1 MAALVSYA
9 VDVSS
14 HQDSHQNWTGFG
26 VHMGIAK
33 ASEGRHSRDEWF
45 VRHMADIKAAG
56 LVPGAYH
63 FAWPNQDVAAEAAN
77 YVAAVRP
84 VNRADLVHILDL
96 EPYPDGA
103 KNYVGRSD
111 AQIKAWS
118 NAWVA
123 AVRKAFPGQR
133 VLAYTPRD
141 SYTRH
146 FPAGTDGYWYPAYPV
161 QGRSFAT
168 AGKLARPVVGGKSV
182 WGWQFASVPRDQ
194 TVIYMSPT
202 ALRTWAAGSAPTVQ
216 EDDVQLTDKITIKK
230 SAWNAA
236 PVTATVGDLIGFN
249 NLKAEATYKVAAKTL
264 AATVANTAAITAL
277 AKALGDAHDGVD
289 TDQLLAK
296 LVPAVTTAIDTA
308 VEAAV
313 IKVDVS
319 VGDNTKEN

>member
-1 MAALVSYA
+1 MAAPAPVSYA

-14 HQDSHQNWTGFG
+14 HQGSHQSWRSFG

-45 VRHMADIKAAG
+45 VRHLADIRAAG

-63 FAWPNQDVAAEAAN
+63 FAWPNQDVSLEAAN

-84 VNRADLVHILDL
+84 VNGRDLVHILDL

-111 AQIKAWS
+111 AQIKAWA

-141 SYTRH
+141 AYTRH

-168 AGKLARPVVGGKSV
+168 AGKLDRPSVGGRPV
-182 WGWQFASVPRDQ
+182 WGWQFTSVPLDR
-194 TVIYMSPT
+194 TVIYMSPD
-202 ALRTWAAGSAPTVQ
+202 ALRTWAAGDITPQ
-216 EDDVQLTDKITIKK
+216 KEDDVSWDDKLSIGAGPWFDKAESATAKAWLMGANGKAEKAAVNSATVLTEVRALAGKVGTASLTD
-230 SAWNAA
+230 AQLDQLAA
-236 PVTATVGDLIGFN
+236 
-249 NLKAEATYKVAAKTL
+249 KVAASPVL
-264 AATVANTAAITAL
+264 AAAI
-277 AKALGDAHDGVD
+277 AKAVVD
-289 TDQLLAK
+289 LEAK
-296 LVPAVTTAIDTA
+296 RLD
-308 VEAAV
+308 
-313 IKVDVS
+313 S
-319 VGDNTKEN
+319 